1 MQSLA
6 DSISTAFDSVTT
18 ANARSLVFQF
28 YISWI
33 RNLSN
38 NLFGVVGTS
47 TVNNA
52 LVRGETTV
60 LTPIDAF
67 EFVNETDQVISL
79 EYDRFIQEPLGGI
92 SFGIMNVILDNTDKR
107 FTPNFDSTIGT
118 AILPNRP
125 TKMAIGFNVRG
136 INKSLIVFKG
146 LSNTIQ
152 ENKGNRTVMF
162 SGFDYVSYLNELD
175 MDSQIY
181 TDQRSDQIIEQLL
194 IEAGLGTSQYQ
205 LDQGLNTIGFA
216 WFKSGQKAG
225 DRIRQIC
232 EAEEANFY
240 QDENGVI
247 RFENRR
253 KYNLSP
259 YNTIVWTIN
268 KDDILEWAQDR
279 SVKIVN
285 KCVVTGTPR
294 TTGDKTEIWK
304 DGIVEE
310 VACKGEIERWAKFDN
325 PAISIDDLVAN
336 TDYKANTASDGT
348 GTDITSSVS
357 IVLEGFTET
366 AKLTITNNAGQKAY
380 ITFLR
385 LMGIP
390 AVETSKIAQ
399 EYSDATS
406 IKKYDEKLLTI
417 ENDYIDDDTFAYY
430 LARTIVGKYKDPLKR
445 ITIRVR
451 GIPRLQL
458 KDKVRVYDQDLSEY
472 KNYRVMRIQG
482 IMALGGFEQVLTLRE
497 VTDEESDSWATVGVT
512 TVEETQEVVG
522 I

>member
-28 YISWI
+28 YVSWM
-33 RNLSN
+33 RVLSSN
-38 NLFGVVGTS
+38 AFGIVGS
-47 TVNNA
+47 SLVNNA

-67 EFVNETDQVISL
+67 EFVNETEQVIKL

-92 SFGIMNVILDNTDKR
+92 SFGIMNVTLDNTDKR
-107 FTPNFDSTIGT
+107 FTPEFNSTIGT

-125 TKMAIGFNVRG
+125 AKMAIGFNVQG
-136 INKSLIVFKG
+136 VNKSVIVFKG
-146 LSNTIQ
+146 LSNTIR
-152 ENKGNRTVMF
+152 ENKSNRTVRF

-175 MDSQIY
+175 MDSSIY

-194 IEAGLGTSQYQ
+194 IEAGLGSSQYQ
-205 LDQGLNTIGFA
+205 LDEGLNTIGFA

-253 KYNLSP
+253 KYNLAP
-259 YNTIVWTIN
+259 YNAVVWTIN
-268 KDDILEWAQDR
+268 DDDMTSWEQDFN
-279 SVKIVN
+279 VKIIN
-285 KCVVTGTPR
+285 KCTVVGTPR
-294 TTGDKTEIWK
+294 EAGDEAEIWK
-304 DGIVEE
+304 DGIVEG
-310 VACKGEIERWAKFDN
+310 VAFKGELEVWAKFDT
-325 PAISIDDLVAN
+325 PVISINDLVAD

-357 IVLEGFTET
+357 IAVDGFTET
-366 AKLTITNNAGQKAY
+366 AKLTITNNASQKAY

-385 LMGIP
+385 LVGTP
-390 AVETSKIAQ
+390 AVETSQVAQ
-399 EYSDATS
+399 EYSDDVS
-406 IKKYDEKLLTI
+406 ISKYEEKVLMI
-417 ENDYIDDDTFAYY
+417 ENDFIDDDTFAYY
-430 LARTIVGKYKDPLKR
+430 LARTIVRKYKDPLKR
-445 ITIRVR
+445 IKIRVR

-458 KDKVRVYDQDLSEY
+458 KDKVNVYDRDLSEY

-482 IMALGGFEQVLTLRE
+482 IMALGGFEQILILRE
-497 VTDEESDSWATVGVT
+497 VTDNESDSWAIVGTTTVG
-512 TVEETQEVVG
+512 ETQEVVG